1 MTAAE
6 LLLLDSA
13 LAAAAEHVGTTLTR
27 EGGLLPAAD
36 RAVVIRARRS
46 DTRQTVIVKAYNPR
60 PAGEGWAREAAA
72 LTALVG
78 LGTSAP
84 ELIAVIASPPVVVME
99 DLGTG
104 DSLATALLGA
114 DPEAAGQAAVEWA
127 ESLADLHAATW
138 NNVTPFETALST
150 MAGTD
155 PIDSN
160 NVPNVLADGVERL
173 RRAANTVDVELSDQV
188 GREIVHLAEVLDDGV
203 RVVSPFDA
211 CPDNNVRTAAGLR
224 LIDFEGATVAHPA
237 WDVAY
242 LSVPWPSCWC
252 AWRLPDAITARAQQA
267 WVERLITRLAARGLT
282 LDRPAMDVAIR
293 LASLTWCVVT
303 VGWFLPG
310 AQADRHPGGQGISS
324 PRLRAVVQH
333 RLAQVASSSTPELNA
348 TRELARRLSAA
359 LNRNWQPETLQLAPA
374 FRRG

>member
-1 MTAAE
+1 
-6 LLLLDSA
+6 LLLDSA

-84 ELIAVIASPPVVVME
+84 ELITVIASPPVVVME

-211 CPDNNVRTAAGLR
+211 CPDNSTTPSRPPPLTSVDLRTVTR
-224 LIDFEGATVAHPA
+224 QFPSRP
-237 WDVAY
+237 DVT
-242 LSVPWPSCWC
+242 
-252 AWRLPDAITARAQQA
+252 TARPHPMTRQMRAGGLA
-267 WVERLITRLAARGLT
+267 VRGERSESRSDG
-282 LDRPAMDVAIR
+282 DSRP
-293 LASLTWCVVT
+293 
-303 VGWFLPG
+303 
-310 AQADRHPGGQGISS
+310 
-324 PRLRAVVQH
+324 
-333 RLAQVASSSTPELNA
+333 
-348 TRELARRLSAA
+348 
-359 LNRNWQPETLQLAPA
+359 
-374 FRRG
+374 